1 MEMKV
6 RARIAAAHYLK
17 LTGRQVICDDF
28 LDRFIVAKDD
38 EGLAFID
45 VFYTTDGMS
54 AKQPKIKRDVFEDA
68 IYKFF
73 MQDEL
78 IHDLLDMRVRYDTIE
93 LFICGD
99 DRAVIRH
106 HIDAGL
112 EG

>member
-1 MEMKV
+1 MEMKI
-6 RARIAAAHYLK
+6 RARIAAVHYLK
-17 LTGRQVICDDF
+17 LSGRKVIYDNF
-28 LDRFIVAKDD
+28 LDRFIVAEDD

-45 VFYTTDGMS
+45 VFYTTDVMS
-54 AKQPKIKRDVFEDA
+54 TKQPKIKRDVFEDA

-73 MQDEL
+73 MQE
-78 IHDLLDMRVRYDTIE
+78 HDPVDVRVRYDTVE

-106 HIDAGL
+106 HVGAGL